1 MDHSRRKALKAGGGA
16 GLLAMLMAAGVLRP
30 GDALAQQWNQAAFT
44 GKTMAEALRALGAQS
59 PATSAGIVIKAPEIA
74 ENGAVVPIAV
84 DSRLAKT
91 ESITLLVE
99 KNPQPLA
106 ASFDIPAGTEPSVST
121 RVKMGESSD
130 VYALVKA
137 DGKFFMTK
145 KEVKITIGGCGG

>member
-1 MDHSRRKALKAGGGA
+1 MIATRRKVLKTGGSA
-16 GLLAMLMAAGVLRP
+16 GLLALLAAAGVLRP

-44 GKTMAEALRALGAQS
+44 GKTIADALRALGAQN
-59 PATSAGIVIKAPEIA
+59 PGPSAGILIKAPEIA

-84 DSRLAKT
+84 DSKLPKT
-91 ESITLLVE
+91 ESITLLIE

-106 ASFDIPAGTEPSVST
+106 ASFDIPAGTEPGIST

-137 DGKFFMTK
+137 DGKFFMVK
-145 KEVKITIGGCGG
+145 KEVKITLGGCGG